1 MVVARVGSAAAHVVC
16 NMTDKQ
22 LADAGIDRRTF
33 PMDAMK
39 RMEAEFAA
47 KDAEQATNVSVENS
61 NVILKAAWCS
71 EDDQIPLDCGSVGFT
86 TPITIPT
93 LYACSTPMCV
103 TA

>member
-1 MVVARVGSAAAHVVC
+1 
-16 NMTDKQ
+16 MTDRQ

-61 NVILKAAWCS
+61 NVVLKAA
-71 EDDQIPLDCGSVGFT
+71 
-86 TPITIPT
+86 
-93 LYACSTPMCV
+93 
-103 TA
+103 

>member
-1 MVVARVGSAAAHVVC
+1 MFKKIYRAMVVARVGSAAAHVVC

-39 RMEAEFAA
+39 RMEAEFDA

-61 NVILKAAWCS
+61 NVILKAA
-71 EDDQIPLDCGSVGFT
+71 
-86 TPITIPT
+86 
-93 LYACSTPMCV
+93 
-103 TA
+103 

>member
-1 MVVARVGSAAAHVVC
+1 MEIEMFKKIYRAMVVARVGSAAAHVVC

-61 NVILKAAWCS
+61 NVILKAA
-71 EDDQIPLDCGSVGFT
+71 
-86 TPITIPT
+86 
-93 LYACSTPMCV
+93 
-103 TA
+103 